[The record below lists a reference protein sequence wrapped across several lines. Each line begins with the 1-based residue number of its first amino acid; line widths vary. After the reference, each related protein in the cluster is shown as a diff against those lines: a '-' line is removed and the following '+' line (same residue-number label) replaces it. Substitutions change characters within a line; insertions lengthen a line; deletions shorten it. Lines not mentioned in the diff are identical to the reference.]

1 MRQNLAGPE
10 NVNICLSA
18 FPDHYYQSFVSGR
31 GTEELGF
38 ASTRFR
44 DFEIFLV
51 FSNLLW
57 SKVLI
62 HSAACE
68 ATRIQ
73 RFFTKYQVSLYLWR
87 IKPILK
93 SCKVS
98 KY

>member
-51 FSNLLW
+51 FSNLL
-57 SKVLI
+57 
-62 HSAACE
+62 
-68 ATRIQ
+68 
-73 RFFTKYQVSLYLWR
+73 
-87 IKPILK
+87 
-93 SCKVS
+93 
-98 KY
+98 